1 MCQKFFDGD
10 IAGSRE
16 IQYKAIK
23 PINALF
29 MEVNPIPVKTALK
42 YIGIEAGPMRMP
54 LTEME
59 PEHAEVLKKE
69 MEAFG
74 LLK

>member
-23 PINALF
+23 LINALF

-54 LTEME
+54 LT
-59 PEHAEVLKKE
+59 
-69 MEAFG
+69 
-74 LLK
+74 